1 MIPMTT
7 TEHKPELHIVERTDE
22 QGRYCLV
29 YQDDTPEGQ
38 EATYASLEEAGQ
50 VVAGLERKGEF
61 YALTVHGDADEW
73 NRFNRALWAARDE
86 YSRMERISRA
96 PRDKQT
102 GRPLFVRLGR

>member
-1 MIPMTT
+1 MITNVT
-7 TEHKPELHIVERTDE
+7 TEHKPELHIVEHSDE

-38 EATYASLEEAGQ
+38 EATYASLEEAGR

-61 YALTVHGDADEW
+61 YALTVHGDTDEW

-86 YSRMERISRA
+86 YARMERIARA
-96 PRDKQT
+96 PRDKRS
-102 GRPLFVRLGR
+102 GRPLFVRL